1 MGGVGEGGS
10 ALKLAITAQLVNR
23 IELFLPDVSSVVLS
37 TGGSDVL
44 DLSNW
49 GDGDVV
55 PSTHRDDIP
64 SLCVCLFIHLPTI
77 YIIDTTRAL
86 HRVLER
92 LPPIKPGDTFHTHNP
107 ALTISWSC

>member
-1 MGGVGEGGS
+1 MYSMGGS

-64 SLCVCLFIHLPTI
+64 SLCVYVSSFISQLSTSLTHPAPLCAPPCLGT
-77 YIIDTTRAL
+77 
-86 HRVLER
+86 
-92 LPPIKPGDTFHTHNP
+92 P
-107 ALTISWSC
+107 ASHQAR